1 MAKIDL
7 RKRKDQA
14 TEANEKKKY
23 AKAAELYVSI
33 AEHEPDEPDWRQ
45 RAGEALRKLPDAAA
59 AVVQLARAAEGYA
72 RNGFLLKAIA
82 VCKVVLQL
90 DPAHTATQ
98 TMLAGLYATRDGH
111 APAPPVRWAPPPVAP
126 P

>member
-1 MAKIDL
+1 MFRRSCRSHRSVSTNHLRSTCSSAGPKDL
-7 RKRKDQA
+7 A

-59 AVVQLARAAEGYA
+59 AVVQLARAA
-72 RNGFLLKAIA
+72 
-82 VCKVVLQL
+82 
-90 DPAHTATQ
+90 TQ
-98 TMLAGLYATRDGH
+98 TMLAGLSDRKSTR
-111 APAPPVRWAPPPVAP
+111 
-126 P
+126 